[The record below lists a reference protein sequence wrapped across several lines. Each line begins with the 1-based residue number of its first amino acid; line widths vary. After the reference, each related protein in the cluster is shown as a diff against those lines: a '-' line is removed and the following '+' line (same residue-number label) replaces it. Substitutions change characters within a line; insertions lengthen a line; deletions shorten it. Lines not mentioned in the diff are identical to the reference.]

1 MFFILS
7 KLLSVFLFPVCWIT
21 FLLIWRWLAKSPRI
35 KKRLMITV
43 VLIAIL
49 FTNPFIYRSLVKI
62 WQPPVHSLSTA
73 TTFETGILLG
83 GLSNY
88 DKYDRGFF
96 TDASDRFIQTAN
108 LYHRGII
115 KKILVSGGT
124 GNLLQREPPEA
135 DFLKEQFIAN
145 GVKERDII
153 TESRS
158 RNTYENAIFSKHILD
173 SLHLKPPFILIT
185 SAIHMPRAEV
195 VFKKAGL
202 DFIAYPCDYK
212 VIESRFDFNDY
223 ITPDVTLLK
232 KWSWFIKEIV
242 GVYAYRLTGKA

>member
-7 KLLSVFLFPVCWIT
+7 KLLSVFLSPVCWIV
-21 FLLIWRWLAKSPRI
+21 LLLVWRWLTKSLRT
-35 KKRLMITV
+35 KKRLVIIV
-43 VLIAIL
+43 FLIALL
-49 FTNPFIYRSLVKI
+49 FTNPFIYRSLVKA
-62 WQPPVHSLSTA
+62 WQSPPHQLATA
-73 TTFETGILLG
+73 TTFEAGILLG
-83 GLSNY
+83 GLSYY
-88 DKYDRGFF
+88 DQYNQGFF
-96 TDASDRFIQTAN
+96 SDASDRFIQAAN

-124 GNLLQREPPEA
+124 GNLLQREPPET

-145 GVKERDII
+145 GIKETDII

-158 RNTYENAIFSKHILD
+158 RNTYENAVFSKQILD
-173 SLHLKPPFILIT
+173 SLHLKPPFVLIT
-185 SAIHMPRAEV
+185 SAMHMPRAGV
-195 VFKKAGL
+195 VFKKAGV

-223 ITPDVTLLK
+223 ITPDVTLFK

-242 GVYAYRLTGKA
+242 GLYAYRVTGKA